1 MCVRIPGRDD
11 LAGFNIAVLT
21 SRHYCTIWQLIA
33 LTLTT
38 ISVVNDQLTGTGDN
52 DQLPFYIFNG
62 FHVAQVNRA
71 GVLDL
76 NAV

>member
-1 MCVRIPGRDD
+1 MRVRIPGRDD

-21 SRHYCTIWQLIA
+21 GCYHSTIWQLIA

-38 ISVVNDQLTGTGDN
+38 ISVINDQLTGTGDN
-52 DQLPFYIFNG
+52 DQLPFHIFNG
-62 FHVAQVNRA
+62 LHVAQMNRA

-76 NAV
+76 HAV